1 MPSFLFPIGG
11 FVVYILVV
19 LMLLR
24 ISSMSPAALVCI
36 SALVLYPLT
45 LVIPLILGTSI
56 EFFNFSAIY
65 WFLTALFLLAFGA
78 VYKSISLRILL
89 DLLERPDRSENY
101 EAILARY
108 IFKDSF
114 ENRLEVMRK
123 AGLAMLKES
132 DIELTAKGRT
142 IVAYIFLLQRIFA
155 IEQTG

>member
-36 SALVLYPLT
+36 AALVLYPLT

-108 IFKDSF
+108 IF
-114 ENRLEVMRK
+114 
-123 AGLAMLKES
+123 
-132 DIELTAKGRT
+132 
-142 IVAYIFLLQRIFA
+142 
-155 IEQTG
+155 